1 MLGLFQGTSHIS
13 AITPH
18 NDLAGDS
25 LPLTQRLRLSAVF
38 CALAVLLS
46 ALISRPYAE
55 MGICDDGPY
64 VFMAHTLATTGHIVY
79 SGWGAPMIGWQLY
92 LGAAFIKLFGFS
104 FTAVRCS
111 TVLVAMALA
120 FMLQRT
126 FVRSGIPE
134 SNATIGTLALVLS
147 PLYLT
152 LAVTYM
158 SDIFGLFAIVICL
171 YGCLRALQASTERSA
186 ILWLC
191 FAVASNAICGTARQ
205 IAWLG
210 VLVMVPSTLWLLRS
224 RRRVLIAGAAAT
236 LVGALFIFACMQW
249 LKYQPFFIPEHIF
262 SSKFSVTHALG
273 VVRYSLLNIP
283 FLLFPMLALFV
294 LEIRRKRQQSIVL
307 LLMVFFCFLFL
318 ALYPSHIRGIF
329 NVVLE
334 PTMGDFVNPHGIV
347 YEAGLRGEPPIFLPR
362 SIRAVITIISLCG
375 LGGVAALLFRSR
387 RRSVATNSGLEI
399 SWKQLGVLLA
409 PFTFAYALFLLPRAG
424 ITEISDRYL
433 LPGLIGLLICLV
445 RCYQERINTSL
456 PVVSWILVGIA
467 AMYSVT
473 ANHHSFSF
481 YRARVALAAEL
492 QAAGIP
498 DTSVDNGWEYN
509 FGVELKHAGY
519 LNESTIK
526 IPAGAYTPVPPP
538 SGICPMVLY
547 EDTPHIHPLYGI
559 SFEPD
564 ACEGP
569 APFAPVHYSRWP
581 YRTPGT
587 LYVVRYTQTGLR

>member
-1 MLGLFQGTSHIS
+1 MLRVFHGTFHIS

-25 LPLTQRLRLSAVF
+25 LPLTQRLRLPAVF

-79 SGWGAPMIGWQLY
+79 NGWATAMIGWQLY

-104 FTAVRCS
+104 FTAVRFS

-120 FMLQRT
+120 FIIQRT
-126 FVRSGIPE
+126 FVRSGIRE

-224 RRRVLIAGAAAT
+224 RRRVFIAGAAAT

-307 LLMVFFCFLFL
+307 LLIVFFCFLFL

-375 LGGVAALLFRSR
+375 LAGVAALLFRSR

-399 SWKQLGVLLA
+399 SWKQLVVLLA
-409 PFTFAYALFLLPRAG
+409 PFTVAYALFLLPRAG

-445 RCYQERINTSL
+445 RCYQERISPSL
-456 PVVSWILVGIA
+456 PAVSWLLVGIV

-473 ANHHSFSF
+473 ANHHSFSY

-492 QAAGIP
+492 EAAGIP

-509 FGVELKHAGY
+509 FGVELKHASY

-538 SGICPMVLY
+538 SGVCPMVLY

-559 SFEPD
+559 SFGPD
-564 ACEGP
+564 ACDGP

-587 LYVVRYTQTGLR
+587 LYVVRYTETGLR